1 MNSAPDPKEAASQDA
16 STGRPDERLAHAY
29 EEIKRADEQLTRMS
43 EQLAKIEGGAARP
56 PSAGVPKEPAAALPS
71 ARAPSSS
78 AEPPAKPAPAEP
90 ASAQAA
96 LAQPSSQI
104 DSPPVSPARPVNRS
118 PMALLLAACFV
129 VAALIGSTYGGI
141 VTRWGPQPVSKQSS
155 PPEAPTLAA
164 QSAPALVQVAAAENT
179 SLPAAPQEAQSR
191 AKSLV
196 QAQPAPQEAAPP
208 ATTAPAATA
217 PATAAPADQAALLQ
231 KIARDLATLER
242 NIEQLKANQQQMAGE
257 NSKAIGE
264 LKASQEE
271 LKRTIAKVSPQPL
284 PKVSAPAAPPVSVV
298 RRPERTYQPPQARAR
313 PRYYPRDDWV
323 YDDW

>member
-1 MNSAPDPKEAASQDA
+1 M
-16 STGRPDERLAHAY
+16 
-29 EEIKRADEQLTRMS
+29 
-43 EQLAKIEGGAARP
+43 
-56 PSAGVPKEPAAALPS
+56 
-71 ARAPSSS
+71 
-78 AEPPAKPAPAEP
+78 
-90 ASAQAA
+90 
-96 LAQPSSQI
+96 
-104 DSPPVSPARPVNRS
+104 
-118 PMALLLAACFV
+118 LLAACFV

-141 VTRWGPQPVSKQSS
+141 VTRWGPQPASKQSS

-164 QSAPALVQVAAAENT
+164 QSVPALVQVAAAENT
-179 SLPAAPQEAQSR
+179 SLPAAPQEASPQ
-191 AKSLV
+191 AKSLA
-196 QAQPAPQEAAPP
+196 QAQPTPQDAVP
-208 ATTAPAATA
+208 PAATAPVAPA
-217 PATAAPADQAALLQ
+217 PATAAPPDQAALLQ

-271 LKRTIAKVSPQPL
+271 LKRTIAKASPQPL

-313 PRYYPRDDWV
+313 PRYYPRDDWI

>member
-1 MNSAPDPKEAASQDA
+1 MNSTPDPNEAASQDA
-16 STGRPDERLAHAY
+16 PTGRPDERLAHAY

-43 EQLAKIEGGAARP
+43 EQLAKIEGGVARP
-56 PSAGVPKEPAAALPS
+56 PVAGVPKEPAAPLPS
-71 ARAPSSS
+71 AAAPPS
-78 AEPPAKPAPAEP
+78 AEPPAQPTPTEPVSAKGPPA
-90 ASAQAA
+90 
-96 LAQPSSQI
+96 SSQI
-104 DSPPVSPARPVNRS
+104 DSPPVSPAKPVNRS
-118 PMALLLAACFV
+118 PMTLLLAACFV
-129 VAALIGSTYGGI
+129 VAALVLSAYGGGI
-141 VTRWGPQPVSKQSS
+141 VTRWGPQPRSTQSS

-179 SLPAAPQEAQSR
+179 SLPAAPQEAPSR
-191 AKSLV
+191 AKSLA
-196 QAQPAPQEAAPP
+196 QAQPAPQDAAPS
-208 ATTAPAATA
+208 ATTAPAAPA
-217 PATAAPADQAALLQ
+217 PAAAAPPDQAELLQ

-264 LKASQEE
+264 LRASQEE
-271 LKRTIAKVSPQPL
+271 LTRTIAKVSPQPL

-313 PRYYPRDDWV
+313 PRYYPRDDWI